1 MGEESL
7 AELRFFRFEL
17 LVSVTGLLSTG
28 AADVAVAG
36 EDKEDERLLT
46 WTDGV
51 AGEPP
56 DLCLVDRRDG
66 VCCSLIGE
74 LALADLLFMD
84 EGGVPA
90 AAPPLLSVEVG
101 DLGFEVERPNGD
113 VDALRFNAFFL
124 GGSSS
129 SSSDDSAA
137 AALSVSFSIS
147 SFSFSLRIDSLWGTP
162 NWNWS

>member
-46 WTDGV
+46 WLDGV

-74 LALADLLFMD
+74 LALADLLFTD

-90 AAPPLLSVEVG
+90 AAPPLLSVEDG
-101 DLGFEVERPNGD
+101 DLGFEVE
-113 VDALRFNAFFL
+113 
-124 GGSSS
+124 
-129 SSSDDSAA
+129 
-137 AALSVSFSIS
+137 
-147 SFSFSLRIDSLWGTP
+147 
-162 NWNWS
+162 